1 MLGLILSPKIFC
13 HMSISV
19 FSLSL
24 YSFNKLKFWVKV
36 EMPCLNYSWGKEEP
50 YRQQH
55 TYILP
60 HHPASL
66 PQTIYHLELRVSSHI
81 CKYRC
86 CLKGQSYQYRI
97 LDLSLQL
104 LYGQIIYQD
113 PFNSLKFIVNFLNFK
128 SRSISFLIPPNLLGY
143 LMRIKVTRT
152 QSQDTEMQIRE
163 TRTTKVVSTHCYMI

>member
-1 MLGLILSPKIFC
+1 MRHFWKFAVGLCMLKTVKNAKNVKTRYCSIYKHSSINLLRLSVVRSDSFSKIFC

-97 LDLSLQL
+97 LDLS
-104 LYGQIIYQD
+104 
-113 PFNSLKFIVNFLNFK
+113 
-128 SRSISFLIPPNLLGY
+128 
-143 LMRIKVTRT
+143 
-152 QSQDTEMQIRE
+152 
-163 TRTTKVVSTHCYMI
+163 